1 VLERNGFSHRNDF
14 LGLGANK
21 PGKRAIEGLLPESV
35 TNPVN
40 TANNDQVNKQCTEIE
55 RNKRLLSEVVIEEA
69 SRGDE
74 SEAANRLAALEGIE
88 VLAINEAS
96 IELSKALIDGGA
108 IPQKALDD
116 ALHVALASVNG
127 IDFLLTWNCRHI
139 DDAVMKPKIRG
150 IVEERGLDCPE
161 IATPIEL
168 MGVQDDG

>member
-1 VLERNGFSHRNDF
+1 MAKVY
-14 LGLGANK
+14 
-21 PGKRAIEGLLPESV
+21 IETSIVSYL
-35 TNPVN
+35 
-40 TANNDQVNKQCTEIE
+40 TARPSSKLIAAAWQKETVDWWETQKDRFELYI
-55 RNKRLLSEVVIEEA
+55 SEVVIEEA

-74 SEAANRLAALEGIE
+74 AAAANRLAALEGIE

-139 DDAVMKPKIRG
+139 DNAEMKPKIRG
-150 IVEERGLDCPE
+150 IIEKLGYQCPE